1 MTYSAIWKYSLYY
14 QVEQVNAKIEEEV
27 KTEDV
32 EQGTEI
38 KESVVTEVSTTH
50 VKTALF
56 KHFL

>member
-14 QVEQVNAKIEEEV
+14 QVEQVDAKIEEEV

-50 VKTALF
+50 AM
-56 KHFL
+56 